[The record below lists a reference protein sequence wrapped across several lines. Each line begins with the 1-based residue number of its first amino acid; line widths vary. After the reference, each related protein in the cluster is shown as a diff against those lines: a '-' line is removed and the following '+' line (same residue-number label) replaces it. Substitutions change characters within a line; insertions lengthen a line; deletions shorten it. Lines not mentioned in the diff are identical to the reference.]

1 MRNSKKERIIRILL
15 SNSNLTGYQIAK
27 KSECTPSWVYMFL
40 KELRNKKIINNKNK
54 LFELWSR
61 IKKKTVYREYLIKEP
76 LNILKKTE
84 LDYAL
89 TTYFAETI
97 TQSYL
102 FPLRYDIYIRKEDLD
117 KWHKI
122 LTDNGFYG
130 KGNFR
135 ILIYDDFRFLEK
147 RVIKFKNINLK
158 IVTKPQLI
166 SDLMQEDGPAK
177 EAAEMLI
184 KNV

>member
-1 MRNSKKERIIRILL
+1 MRNIKKERIIRILL
-15 SNSNLTGYQIAK
+15 SKKPLTKYRIAK
-27 KSECTPSWVYMFL
+27 MAECTPSWVYMFL
-40 KELRNKKIINNKNK
+40 KQIKNKN
-54 LFELWSR
+54 LYDLWLK
-61 IKKKTVYREYLIKEP
+61 IKKKPKYREYLIKEP
-76 LNILKKTE
+76 LKILKETK

-102 FPLRYDIYIRKEDLD
+102 FPLRYDIYIKEEDLN
-117 KWHKI
+117 KWHKV

-135 ILIYDDFRFLEK
+135 TLIYDDFKFLEK
-147 RVIKFKNINLK
+147 QIINFKNIKLK
-158 IVTKPQLI
+158 VVTEPQLI
-166 SDLMQEDGPAK
+166 VDLIQENGPAK
-177 EAAEMLI
+177 EAAEMLM

>member
-15 SNSNLTGYQIAK
+15 SKQLLTKYRIAK
-27 KSECTPSWVYMFL
+27 KAECTPSWVYMFL
-40 KELRNKKIINNKNK
+40 KQIKNKN
-54 LFELWSR
+54 LYNLWLK
-61 IKKKTVYREYLIKEP
+61 IKKKSKYREYLIKEP
-76 LNILKKTE
+76 LEILKKTK

-97 TQSYL
+97 IQSYL
-102 FPLRYDIYIRKEDLD
+102 FPLRYDIYIKEEDLN
-117 KWHKI
+117 KWHKL

-135 ILIYDDFRFLEK
+135 ILIYDDFKFLEK
-147 RVIKFKNINLK
+147 QTINFKNIKLK
-158 IVTKPQLI
+158 VVTEPQLI
-166 SDLMQEDGPAK
+166 VDLMQENGPAK
-177 EAAEMLI
+177 EAAEMLM